1 MLDSI
6 IRFSIQNKLIIG
18 LLTLG
23 LVIWGGYSLSRLPI
37 DAVPDITNNQVQ
49 IITRSPALAAPE
61 VERLITFPIEQ
72 TMATIPEIAEI
83 RSFSRFGLSVVTIVF
98 GESTDLYW
106 ARQQISERLSSAR
119 SQIPAGTGEPEMA
132 PVTTGLGEIYQYVI
146 YAKPGYTEKY
156 PPTELRTLQDWV
168 VRRQL
173 LGTPGVAD
181 VSSFGGLLKQYEIAI
196 DPDRLRS
203 YGLSISDLFTALS
216 RNNQNTGGAYIDKKP
231 NAYFIR
237 SEGLVGSLAD
247 IGRIVIRRTQGGVP
261 VLVRDVATVQYG
273 SANRYGA
280 LTRNGQGEA
289 VGALVLMLK
298 GENAN
303 EVIGR
308 VKNRMDQI
316 RKTLPEGVDIHAFL
330 DRSELVGRAI
340 NTVTRNLI
348 EGALIVIF
356 VLILFL
362 GNWRAGLIVAS
373 VIPLSMLFA
382 VGMMQVFGVSGN
394 LMSLGAIDF
403 GLIVDGAVIIV
414 EATLHHLHKRKGDR
428 AKERKGSP
436 STAALSPSRPFT
448 ARRPGL
454 SQSEMDQEVFESAS
468 RIRTSA
474 AFGEIIILIVYLPI
488 LALSGIEGKMFG
500 PMAQVVAFAIAG
512 AFILSL
518 TYVPMMSALVL
529 NKQITAQRTISDRM
543 MEFFLR
549 LYEPVIQGVMRQK
562 TVVLAV
568 AALLLVGAGWLFTT
582 LGGEFIPTL
591 DEGDFAVET
600 RVLTG
605 SSLSQTVEKT
615 TQAERVLL
623 QKFPEVKEVI
633 SKIGAGEIPTDP
645 MPIEAADLMVILK
658 PQSEWTT
665 ASDREELAGK
675 MAEALEA
682 IPGVTFG
689 FQQPIQMRFNELISG
704 AKQDVAVKIFG
715 EDLNELTRL
724 SKRIS
729 GLVSGVEGAT
739 DLYVEQVQGL
749 PQIVVKVDRE
759 ALARYGLSVEDVNRT
774 ISTAFAGESAGLV
787 YEGERRFDLVV
798 RLAGEN
804 RRSINDVQ
812 ALTVASADGP
822 PIPLSEIATVEL
834 TPGPNQIQREDAKR
848 RLTIGF
854 NVRGTSMP
862 GRDVESVVTELQQK
876 INQQVQ
882 FPTGYYVT
890 YGGQF
895 ENLVEAQQRLQV
907 AVPVALGLIFL
918 LLFLTFRS
926 LRQALLIFSAIPL
939 AAIGGVLAL
948 WVRGMPFSISA
959 AVGFIA
965 LFGVAVL
972 NGIVLLA
979 EFNDQRR
986 NGITDL
992 REAIF
997 RGTRIRLRPVLMTA
1011 TVASLGFLPMALS
1024 NTAGAEVQKPLAT
1037 VVIGGLI
1044 TATLLTLLVLPVL
1057 YFLIEK
1063 RFGKRDTSLLPNA
1076 KTGPA
1081 GGWPVIGLLTL
1092 GLGAFSTNSN
1102 AQTQASQRPFSLEQA
1117 LNQTF
1122 QHNPQVRVS
1131 TLNQEYQRALSGTA
1145 KAIDKTDIVVTAGQY
1160 NSRYV
1165 DQSLQIGQRL
1175 PAPGLLRSQK
1185 ALADARIAGAEAES
1199 RVTRQELAFQVKAA
1213 YYELVYLRTLHR
1225 ELIRQ
1230 DSLLTTVVRA
1240 AGVRRRTG
1248 EGSLLE
1254 QTAAEVEAR
1263 QIRMTLLQNR
1273 ADQQIESRRLQ
1284 TLFGTDQL
1292 PQIADSV
1299 LTARALR
1306 LPDSAALTLNP
1317 ELALLRQQI
1326 EIARRETAVERS
1338 RLKPD
1343 YSFNVVN
1350 QSLRGIQTIN
1360 GADRFYTG
1368 VDRFTY
1374 GQVGISIPIV
1384 AKPLRARVRAAEL
1397 GQQRTE
1403 AQWTARRRNL
1413 EGAFAELLQ
1422 TYQKN
1427 RETLTYY
1434 EESALPQAALIRQQA
1449 DRSYRAGEIGYIE
1462 LFQNLRTASTLQTS
1476 YLAALNDLNQ
1486 TIIHLEYLLG
1496 RTEP

>member
-6 IRFSIQNKLIIG
+6 IRFSIYNKLIIG
-18 LLTLG
+18 LLTLA

-49 IITRSPALAAPE
+49 VITRSPALAAQE

-83 RSFSRFGLSVVTIVF
+83 RSFSRFGLSVVTLVF
-98 GESTDLYW
+98 QESTDLYW

-119 SQIPAGTGEPEMA
+119 SQIPAGSGEPEMA

-146 YAKPGYTEKY
+146 YAKPGFTGKYTT
-156 PPTELRTLQDWV
+156 TELRTLQDWV

-203 YGLSISDLFTALS
+203 YGLSINDLFTALS

-237 SEGLVGSLAD
+237 SEGLVGNLAD
-247 IGRIVIRRTQGGVP
+247 MGRIVIRRTKGGAP
-261 VLVRDVATVQYG
+261 VLIRDVATVQYG
-273 SANRYGA
+273 SATRYGA

-340 NTVTRNLI
+340 STVTRNLI

-362 GNWRAGLIVAS
+362 GNWRAGLVVAS

-414 EATLHHLHKRKGDR
+414 EATLHHLHKRKSERVD
-428 AKERKGSP
+428 ERKATP
-436 STAALSPSRPFT
+436 SRGEINGDSYALSQ
-448 ARRPGL
+448 A
-454 SQSEMDQEVFESAS
+454 EMDEEIYQSAS

-500 PMAQVVAFAIAG
+500 PMAQVVGFAIAG

-529 NKQITAQRTISDRM
+529 SKTGSTKRTISDRM
-543 MEFFLR
+543 MDFFLR
-549 LYEPVIQGVMRQK
+549 LYEPLIQGVMRQK
-562 TVVLAV
+562 ALVLSLAV
-568 AALLLVGAGWLFTT
+568 LLLAAAGWLFTT

-600 RVLTG
+600 RVVTG
-605 SSLSQTVEKT
+605 SSLSQTVDKT
-615 TQAERVLL
+615 TQAERILL

-645 MPIEAADLMVILK
+645 MPIEAADLMIILK
-658 PQSEWTT
+658 PRSEWTS
-665 ASDREELAGK
+665 ASNRDELAEK

-682 IPGVTFG
+682 IPGVSFG

-715 EDLNELTRL
+715 EDLDELTRL
-724 SKRIS
+724 AKR
-729 GLVSGVEGAT
+729 VSSLITGIKGAT
-739 DLYVEQVQGL
+739 DLYVEQVEGL
-749 PQIVVKVDRE
+749 PQIVIKLDRE
-759 ALARYGLSVEDVNRT
+759 ALARYGLAVDDVNRT

-812 ALTVASADGP
+812 ALTISGTDGP

-854 NVRGTSMP
+854 NVRG
-862 GRDVESVVTELQQK
+862 RDVESVVTELQQK
-876 INQQVQ
+876 IGAQVT
-882 FPTGYYVT
+882 FPTGYFVT

-895 ENLVEAQQRLQV
+895 ENLIDAQKRLQV

-918 LLFLTFRS
+918 LLFLTFHS
-926 LRQALLIFSAIPL
+926 MRQALLIFSAIPL

-948 WVRGMPFSISA
+948 WLRGMPFSISA

-979 EFNDQRR
+979 EFNYQRR
-986 NGITDL
+986 NGLTDL
-992 REAIF
+992 KRAIF
-997 RGTRIRLRPVLMTA
+997 QGTRIRLRPVLMTA

-1044 TATLLTLLVLPVL
+1044 TATLLTLIVLPVL
-1057 YFLIEK
+1057 YLVIEQ
-1063 RFGKRDTSLLPNA
+1063 RFGKRDQSLMPKP
-1076 KTGPA
+1076 KTVA
-1081 GGWPVIGLLTL
+1081 ASGWPFIGWLAL
-1092 GLGAFSTNSN
+1092 GLIGISPETT
-1102 AQTQASQRPFSLEQA
+1102 AQTTTPPIPLSLEQA
-1117 LNQTF
+1117 LKQTF
-1122 QHNPQVRVS
+1122 QNNPQVRVS
-1131 TLNQEYQRALSGTA
+1131 ALTLSYEQALRGTA
-1145 KAIDKTDIVVTAGQY
+1145 SDVGKTDIMVTAGQY

-1175 PAPGLLRSQK
+1175 PAPALIRSQK
-1185 ALADARIAGAEAES
+1185 SLADARIGGAEAES
-1199 RVTRQELAFQVKAA
+1199 RVTRQELAFQLKSA
-1213 YYELVYLRTLHR
+1213 YYGLVYLQTLHR
-1225 ELIRQ
+1225 ELTRQ
-1230 DSLLTTVVRA
+1230 DSLFTEVVRA

-1263 QIRMTLLQNR
+1263 QLRMLLVQNR
-1273 ADQQIESRRLQ
+1273 ADQQIQYRRLQ
-1284 TLFGTDQL
+1284 TLLGTNQL
-1292 PQIADSV
+1292 PQITDSI

-1306 LPDSAALTLNP
+1306 LPDSVALTQNP

-1326 EIARRETAVERS
+1326 EIARRETDVERS

-1343 YSFNVVN
+1343 YSFSVVN

-1360 GADRFYTG
+1360 GTDRFYTG

-1403 AQWTARRRNL
+1403 AQLTARQRNL
-1413 EGAFAELLQ
+1413 EGIFAELLQ
-1422 TYQKN
+1422 TYRKN

-1449 DRSYRAGEIGYIE
+1449 DRAYRAGEIGYIE
-1462 LFQNLRTASTLQTS
+1462 LFQNLRTASGIQTA
-1476 YLAALNDLNQ
+1476 YLAALNALNQ
-1486 TIIHLEYLLG
+1486 TSINLEYLLG
-1496 RTEP
+1496 STEP

>member
-6 IRFSIQNKLIIG
+6 IRFSIQHKLIIG
-18 LLTLG
+18 LMTLG
-23 LVIWGGYSLSRLPI
+23 LVIWGGYSLIHLPI

-49 IITRSPALAAPE
+49 VITRSPALAAPE

-72 TMATIPEIAEI
+72 TMATIPEIEEI

-98 GESTDLYW
+98 QESTDLYW
-106 ARQQISERLSSAR
+106 ARQQISERLSAAR
-119 SQIPAGTGEPEMA
+119 AQIPAGTGEPEMA

-146 YAKPGYTEKY
+146 YAKPGFTDKY
-156 PPTELRTLQDWV
+156 STTELRTLQDWV

-203 YGLSISDLFTALS
+203 YGLSIQDLFTALA

-247 IGRIVIRRTQGGVP
+247 IARIVVRRTKTGVP
-261 VLVRDVATVQYG
+261 VLIRDVATVQFG
-273 SANRYGA
+273 SATRYGA
-280 LTRNGQGEA
+280 LTRNGEGEA

-308 VKNRMDQI
+308 VKNRMEQI
-316 RKTLPEGVDIHAFL
+316 RRTLPEGVDIHAFL

-356 VLILFL
+356 VLVLFL

-382 VGMMQVFGVSGN
+382 VGLMRVFGVSGN

-414 EATLHHLHKRKGDR
+414 EATLHHLQSVKVRKRER
-428 AKERKGSP
+428 ANRTEIHEPISP
-436 STAALSPSRPFT
+436 PPAAPALSLFRSST
-448 ARRPGL
+448 L
-454 SQSEMDQEVFESAS
+454 SQSEMDREVFESAS

-488 LALSGIEGKMFG
+488 LALAGIEGKMFV
-500 PMAQVVAFAIAG
+500 PMAQVVGFAIIG

-529 NKQITAQRTISDRM
+529 KKQTDVRRTISDRM
-543 MEFFLR
+543 MDFFLR
-549 LYEPVIQGVMRQK
+549 LYEPVVQGVMRHK
-562 TVVLAV
+562 ALVLSLSLV
-568 AALLLVGAGWLFTT
+568 LLVGAGWLFST

-605 SSLSQTVEKT
+605 SSLSQTVAKT

-645 MPIEAADLMVILK
+645 MPIEAADMMVILK
-658 PQSEWTT
+658 PRSEWTS
-665 ASDREELAGK
+665 ASSREELANK
-675 MAEALEA
+675 MAEALKV
-682 IPGVTFG
+682 IPGVVFG

-715 EDLNELTRL
+715 EDLDELTRL
-724 SKRIS
+724 ARQVS
-729 GLVSGVEGAT
+729 GLVTGTPGAT
-739 DLYVEQVQGL
+739 DLYVEQVEGL
-749 PQIVVKVDRE
+749 PQIVVRLDRE

-774 ISTAFAGESAGLV
+774 ISAAFAGESAGLV

-812 ALTVASADGP
+812 ALTIASPDGP
-822 PIPLSEIATVEL
+822 PVPLSEVAAVEL
-834 TPGPNQIQREDAKR
+834 IPGPNQIQREDAKR

-876 INQQVQ
+876 IRSQVK

-895 ENLVEAQQRLQV
+895 ENLIDAQKRLQV
-907 AVPVALGLIFL
+907 TVPVALGLIFL
-918 LLFLTFRS
+918 LLFLTFQS
-926 LRQALLIFSAIPL
+926 MRQALLIFSAIPL

-992 REAIF
+992 KEAIF
-997 RGTRIRLRPVLMTA
+997 EGTRIRLRPVLMTA

-1063 RFGKRDTSLLPNA
+1063 RFGQRDPSLMPRP
-1076 KTGPA
+1076 KTVVA
-1081 GGWPVIGLLTL
+1081 GSWPIIGLLVL
-1092 GLGAFSTNSN
+1092 GFGMLTPETK
-1102 AQTQASQRPFSLEQA
+1102 AQTAPLSLEQA
-1117 LNQTF
+1117 LKQTF
-1122 QHNPQVRVS
+1122 LNNPQVRVS
-1131 TLNQEYQRALSGTA
+1131 ALNLDYQQALRGTA
-1145 KAIDKTDIVVTAGQY
+1145 TAVDKTDILVTAGQY

-1175 PAPGLLRSQK
+1175 PAPALIRSQK
-1185 ALADARIAGAEAES
+1185 SLADARIAGAEAEN
-1199 RVTRQELAFQVKAA
+1199 RVTRQELALQVKTA
-1213 YYELVYLRTLHR
+1213 YYSLTYLQTLHR

-1230 DSLLTTVVRA
+1230 DSLLNAVVRA
-1240 AGVRRRTG
+1240 AGIRRRTG

-1263 QIRMTLLQNR
+1263 QIRMTLIQNR
-1273 ADQQIESRRLQ
+1273 ADQQIQLRRLQ
-1284 TLFGTDQL
+1284 TLLGASQL
-1292 PQIADSV
+1292 PQISDSI
-1299 LTARALR
+1299 LIARAIR
-1306 LPDSAALTLNP
+1306 LPDPAALTQNP

-1326 EIARRETAVERS
+1326 EIARRETEVERS

-1360 GADRFYTG
+1360 GTDRFYTG

-1403 AQWTARRRNL
+1403 AELTARQRSL
-1413 EGAFAELLQ
+1413 EGALAELLQ
-1422 TYQKN
+1422 TYRKN

-1462 LFQNLRTASTLQTS
+1462 LFQNLRTASGIQTG
-1476 YLAALNDLNQ
+1476 YLAALNALNQ
-1486 TIIHLEYLLG
+1486 SIIHLEYILG
-1496 RTEP
+1496 STEP

>member
-6 IRFSIQNKLIIG
+6 IRFSIRNKLIIG
-18 LLTLG
+18 LLTLA
-23 LVIWGGYSLSRLPI
+23 LVVWGGYSLSHLPI

-49 IITRSPALAAPE
+49 IITRSPALAAQE

-72 TMATIPEIAEI
+72 TMATIPGIAEI

-98 GESTDLYW
+98 QESTDLYW

-146 YAKPGYTEKY
+146 YAKPGYKQKY
-156 PPTELRTLQDWV
+156 SPTELRSLQDWV

-203 YGLSISDLFTALS
+203 YGLGINDLFTALS

-237 SEGLVGSLAD
+237 SEGLVGNLAD
-247 IGRIVIRRTQGGVP
+247 IGRIVIRRTKNGTP
-261 VLVRDVATVQYG
+261 VLIRDVAQVKYG
-273 SANRYGA
+273 SALRYGA

-362 GNWRAGLIVAS
+362 GNWRAGLVVAS

-414 EATLHHLHKRKGDR
+414 EATLHHLGARK
-428 AKERKGSP
+428 
-436 STAALSPSRPFT
+436 L
-448 ARRPGL
+448 ARL
-454 SQSEMDQEVFESAS
+454 TQAQMDEEIYQSAS

-474 AFGEIIILIVYLPI
+474 AFGELIILIVYLPI

-500 PMAQVVAFAIAG
+500 PMAQVVGFAIAG

-529 NKQITAQRTISDRM
+529 SKTGSTKRTISDRM
-543 MEFFLR
+543 MDVFQR
-549 LYEPVIQGVMRQK
+549 LYEPIIQGVMQRK
-562 TVVLAV
+562 ALVLGVAV
-568 AALLLVGAGWLFTT
+568 LLLVGAGWLFTT

-605 SSLSQTVEKT
+605 SSLSQTVDKT

-623 QKFPEVKEVI
+623 QTFPEVKEVI

-645 MPIEAADLMVILK
+645 MPIEAADMMVILK
-658 PQSEWTT
+658 PRSEWTS
-665 ASDREELAGK
+665 ASSREELAEK
-675 MAEALEA
+675 MTEALET

-704 AKQDVAVKIFG
+704 ARQDVAVKIFG
-715 EDLNELTRL
+715 EDLDELTRL
-724 SKRIS
+724 AKRVS
-729 GLVSGVEGAT
+729 GLITGIKGAT
-739 DLYVEQVQGL
+739 DLYIEQVEGL
-749 PQIVVKVDRE
+749 PQIVVKLDRE
-759 ALARYGLSVEDVNRT
+759 ALARYGLSVDDVNRT

-812 ALTVASADGP
+812 ALTIAGTDGP
-822 PIPLSEIATVEL
+822 AIPLSEVATVEL
-834 TPGPNQIQREDAKR
+834 IPGPNQIQREDAKR

-854 NVRGTSMP
+854 NVRG
-862 GRDVESVVTELQQK
+862 RDVEGIVSELQQK
-876 INQQVQ
+876 IGRQVR

-895 ENLVEAQQRLQV
+895 ENLIDARKRLQV

-918 LLFLTFRS
+918 LLFLTFHS

-939 AAIGGVLAL
+939 AAIGGILAL
-948 WVRGMPFSISA
+948 WLRGMPFSISA

-986 NGITDL
+986 NGIADL
-992 REAIF
+992 KQAIF

-1037 VVIGGLI
+1037 VVIGGLL

-1057 YFLIEK
+1057 YLLIEQ
-1063 RFGKRDTSLLPNA
+1063 RFGKRDQSLMPQP
-1076 KTGPA
+1076 KTA
-1081 GGWPVIGLLTL
+1081 IATGWPFIGLMTL
-1092 GLGAFSTNSN
+1092 GLSGISSATT
-1102 AQTQASQRPFSLEQA
+1102 AQTTAQPTPLSLDQA
-1117 LNQTF
+1117 LKQTF
-1122 QHNPQVRVS
+1122 LNNPQVRVS
-1131 TLNQEYQRALSGTA
+1131 TLNVDYQQALRGTA
-1145 KAIDKTDIVVTAGQY
+1145 SDVGKTDLVVTAGQY

-1175 PAPGLLRSQK
+1175 PAPGLIRSQK
-1185 ALADARIAGAEAES
+1185 SLADARISGAEAES
-1199 RVTRQELAFQVKAA
+1199 RVTRQELAFQLKSA
-1213 YYELVYLRTLHR
+1213 YYGLVYLQTLHR
-1225 ELIRQ
+1225 ELTRQ
-1230 DSLLTTVVRA
+1230 DSLFAAVARA
-1240 AGVRRRTG
+1240 AGIRRRTG

-1254 QTAAEVEAR
+1254 QTTAEVEAR
-1263 QIRMTLLQNR
+1263 QLQMTLLQNR
-1273 ADQQIESRRLQ
+1273 ADQQIQSRRLQ
-1284 TLFGTDQL
+1284 TLLGTDQL
-1292 PQIADSV
+1292 PQITDSV
-1299 LTARALR
+1299 LIARVIR
-1306 LPDSAALTLNP
+1306 LPDSVALTQNP

-1326 EIARRETAVERS
+1326 DMARRETEVERA

-1343 YSFNVVN
+1343 YSFSVVN

-1360 GADRFYTG
+1360 GTDRFYTG

-1403 AQWTARRRNL
+1403 AQLNARRRTL

-1422 TYQKN
+1422 TYRKN

-1434 EESALPQAALIRQQA
+1434 EESALPQATLIRQQA

-1462 LFQNLRTASTLQTS
+1462 LFQNLRTASGIQTG

-1486 TIIHLEYLLG
+1486 TIIYLEYLLG
-1496 RTEP
+1496 SIEP

>member
-23 LVIWGGYSLSRLPI
+23 LVIWGGYSLSQLPI

-72 TMATIPEIAEI
+72 TMATIPEIDEI

-98 GESTDLYW
+98 QESTDLCW
-106 ARQQISERLSSAR
+106 ARQQISERLSAAR
-119 SQIPAGTGEPEMA
+119 NQIPAGTGEPEMA

-247 IGRIVIRRTQGGVP
+247 IGRIVIRRTNGGVP
-261 VLVRDVATVQYG
+261 VLIRDVATVQFG
-273 SANRYGA
+273 SATRYGA
-280 LTRNGQGEA
+280 LTRNGEGEA

-303 EVIGR
+303 KVIGQ
-308 VKNRMDQI
+308 VKNRMGQI

-382 VGMMQVFGVSGN
+382 IGMMQVFGVSGN

-414 EATLHHLHKRKGDR
+414 EATLHHLGVRK
-428 AKERKGSP
+428 
-436 STAALSPSRPFT
+436 LSRLT
-448 ARRPGL
+448 QA
-454 SQSEMDQEVFESAS
+454 QMDEEVFESAS

-500 PMAQVVAFAIAG
+500 PMAQVVGFAIAG

-529 NKQITAQRTISDRM
+529 NKQMMAQRTISDRM
-543 MEFFLR
+543 MDFFLR

-562 TVVLAV
+562 AVVLSVAV
-568 AALLLVGAGWLFTT
+568 FLLVGAGWLFTT

-605 SSLSQTVEKT
+605 SSLSQTIEKT

-645 MPIEAADLMVILK
+645 MPIEAADMMVILK
-658 PQSEWTT
+658 PRSEWTS
-665 ASDREELAGK
+665 ASNREELATR
-675 MAEALEA
+675 MAEALKA
-682 IPGVTFG
+682 VPGVTFG
-689 FQQPIQMRFNELISG
+689 FQQPIQMRFNELMSG
-704 AKQDVAVKIFG
+704 AKQDVAVKVFG

-729 GLVSGVEGAT
+729 GLVSGVEGTT

-749 PQIVVKVDRE
+749 PQIVVKLDRE

-822 PIPLSEIATVEL
+822 PIPLSEIAVVEL
-834 TPGPNQIQREDAKR
+834 LSGPNQIQREDAKR

-854 NVRGTSMP
+854 NVRG
-862 GRDVESVVTELQQK
+862 RDVESVVTELQRK
-876 INQQVQ
+876 IRQQIN

-895 ENLVEAQQRLQV
+895 ENLIDAQQRLQV

-948 WVRGMPFSISA
+948 WLRGMPFSISA

-979 EFNDQRR
+979 EFNYQRR

-992 REAIF
+992 QQAIF
-997 RGTRIRLRPVLMTA
+997 RGTQIRLRPVLMTA

-1037 VVIGGLI
+1037 VVIGGLM

-1063 RFGKRDTSLLPNA
+1063 RFGKRDTSLLPET
-1076 KTGPA
+1076 KTVAA
-1081 GGWPVIGLLTL
+1081 GGWPIIGLLTL
-1092 GLGAFSTNSN
+1092 GLAAFSTDSN
-1102 AQTQASQRPFSLEQA
+1102 AQVQTPRSPFSLEQA

-1131 TLNQEYQRALSGTA
+1131 TLNQDYQRALSGTA

-1175 PAPGLLRSQK
+1175 PAPGLIRSQK

-1199 RVTRQELAFQVKAA
+1199 RVTRQELAFQVKTA

-1230 DSLLTTVVRA
+1230 DSLLNAVARA

-1263 QIRMTLLQNR
+1263 QIRMTLIQNR
-1273 ADQQIESRRLQ
+1273 ANQQIEYRRLQ
-1284 TLFGTDQL
+1284 TLLGTDQL
-1292 PQIADSV
+1292 PQITDSV
-1299 LTARALR
+1299 STARALR
-1306 LPDSAALTLNP
+1306 LPDSAALAQNP

-1326 EIARRETAVERS
+1326 EIARRETDVERS

-1343 YSFNVVN
+1343 YSFSVVN

-1360 GADRFYTG
+1360 GSDRFYTG

-1403 AQWTARRRNL
+1403 AQLMARRRNL

-1434 EESALPQAALIRQQA
+1434 EESALPQATLIRQQA

-1462 LFQNLRTASTLQTS
+1462 LFQNLRTASNIQTG

-1486 TIIHLEYLLG
+1486 TIIQLEYLLG
-1496 RTEP
+1496 STEP

>member
-98 GESTDLYW
+98 GETTDLYW

-132 PVTTGLGEIYQYVI
+132 PLTTGLGEIYQYVI
-146 YAKPGYTEKY
+146 YAKPGYTDKY

-203 YGLSISDLFTALS
+203 YGLSIGDLFTALS

-237 SEGLVGSLAD
+237 SEGLVDSLAD
-247 IGRIVIRRTQGGVP
+247 IGRIVIRRTPGGVP
-261 VLVRDVATVQYG
+261 VLIRDVASVQYG

-303 EVIGR
+303 QVIER
-308 VKNRMDQI
+308 VKNRMEQI

-330 DRSELVGRAI
+330 DRSKLVGRAI
-340 NTVTRNLI
+340 HTVTRNLI

-414 EATLHHLHKRKGDR
+414 EATVHHLGLRKI
-428 AKERKGSP
+428 
-436 STAALSPSRPFT
+436 SRLT
-448 ARRPGL
+448 QA
-454 SQSEMDQEVFESAS
+454 QMDEEVFESAS

-474 AFGEIIILIVYLPI
+474 AFGELIILIVYLPI

-500 PMAQVVAFAIAG
+500 PMAQVVGFAIAG

-518 TYVPMMSALVL
+518 TYVPMMSALML
-529 NKQITAQRTISDRM
+529 NKQTTAQRTISDRLM
-543 MEFFLR
+543 DFFLR
-549 LYEPVIQGVMRQK
+549 LYEPVIQVVMRRK

-568 AALLLVGAGWLFTT
+568 ATLLLLGVGWLFTT

-605 SSLSQTVEKT
+605 SSLSQTIEKT
-615 TQAERVLL
+615 TQAERILL

-645 MPIEAADLMVILK
+645 MPIEAADMMVILK
-658 PQSEWTT
+658 PRSEWTT

-675 MAEALEA
+675 MTEALEA

-704 AKQDVAVKIFG
+704 AKQDVAVKVFG

-729 GLVSGVEGAT
+729 GLISSVEGAT

-749 PQIVVKVDRE
+749 PQIVVKLDRE

-804 RRSINDVQ
+804 RRNINDVQ

-822 PIPLSEIATVEL
+822 PIPLSEIAVVEL
-834 TPGPNQIQREDAKR
+834 VPGPNQIQREDAKR

-854 NVRGTSMP
+854 NVRG
-862 GRDVESVVTELQQK
+862 RDVESVVTELHRKIGQQ
-876 INQQVQ
+876 IQ

-918 LLFLTFRS
+918 LLFLTFHS

-948 WVRGMPFSISA
+948 WMRGMPFSISA

-992 REAIF
+992 QQAIF

-1024 NTAGAEVQKPLAT
+1024 NTAGTEVQKPLAT
-1037 VVIGGLI
+1037 VVIGGLV

-1057 YFLIEK
+1057 YFLVEK

-1076 KTGPA
+1076 KTVAA

-1092 GLGAFSTNSN
+1092 GLGAVSTNGH
-1102 AQTQASQRPFSLEQA
+1102 AQVQTVRNPFSLEQA

-1131 TLNQEYQRALSGTA
+1131 TLNQDYQQALSGTA

-1175 PAPGLLRSQK
+1175 PAPGLLRNQK
-1185 ALADARIAGAEAES
+1185 ALADARIAGAQAES
-1199 RVTRQELAFQVKAA
+1199 RVTRQELTFQVKAA
-1213 YYELVYLRTLHR
+1213 YYELVYRRTLHR
-1225 ELIRQ
+1225 ELTRQ
-1230 DSLLTTVVRA
+1230 DSLLSAVVRA

-1263 QIRMTLLQNR
+1263 QLRMTMIQNR

-1292 PQIADSV
+1292 PEIADSV

-1306 LPDSAALTLNP
+1306 LPDSAALTQNP

-1326 EIARRETAVERS
+1326 EIARRETDVERS

-1343 YSFNVVN
+1343 YSINVVN

-1360 GADRFYTG
+1360 GNDRFYTG

-1374 GQVGISIPIV
+1374 GQVGISIPLV

-1403 AQWTARRRNL
+1403 AQWAARWRNL

-1422 TYQKN
+1422 THKKN

-1449 DRSYRAGEIGYIE
+1449 DRAYRAGEIGYIE
-1462 LFQNLRTASTLQTS
+1462 LFQNLRTASTIQTG
-1476 YLAALNDLNQ
+1476 YLAALNALNQ
-1486 TIIHLEYLLG
+1486 TIINLEYLLG
-1496 RTEP
+1496 STEP